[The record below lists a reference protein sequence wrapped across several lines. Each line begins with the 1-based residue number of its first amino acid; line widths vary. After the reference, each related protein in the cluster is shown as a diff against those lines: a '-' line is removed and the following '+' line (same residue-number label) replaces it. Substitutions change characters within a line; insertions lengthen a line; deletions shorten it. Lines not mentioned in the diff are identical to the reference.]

1 MLASIV
7 MGLARAMPRGG
18 HRLVTLLRPV
28 LPGLG
33 KYPAKL
39 KANGFELR
47 GDLALNVFYPL
58 AIYGY
63 YTHQAVEDDVLAF
76 AATGARTIADVGGN
90 IGYTTALMAGVA
102 PDARIFTYEPLA
114 LCQPYLDQ
122 VAVHFPGVRIIPKA
136 VGAEAGTAE
145 FKLRS
150 QVDRSSFAGS
160 GSEHDAT
167 TLSVPMTT
175 LDLDLAGETVDLIKI
190 DVEGF
195 EDVVLAGAR
204 ETVLRCKPIVVFE
217 AYEEDV
223 LRRSIAFFAGL
234 DAGYALFKITHDGEF
249 RSLDTLVRSDDEV
262 CNYVAWPAGRSLP
275 ADRRIPRC
283 YDRP

>member
-1 MLASIV
+1 MLSSIV

-18 HRLVTLLRPV
+18 HRLVKLLRPV
-28 LPGLG
+28 LPGLAR
-33 KYPAKL
+33 YPATL
-39 KANGFELR
+39 KANGFTFR

-58 AIYGY
+58 AVYGY
-63 YTHQAVEDDVLAF
+63 YRHQAVEDDVLAF
-76 AATGARTIADVGGN
+76 AAKGARTIADVGGN

-102 PDARIFTYEPLA
+102 PDARILTFEPLA
-114 LCQPYLDQ
+114 LCQPYLAQ
-122 VAVHFPGVRIIPKA
+122 VAAHFPGVRIIPKA
-136 VGAEAGTAE
+136 VGAEPGTAE

-175 LDLDLAGETVDLIKI
+175 LDLELAAEPVDLIKI

-204 ETVLRCKPIVVFE
+204 QTILRCKPIVVFE

-223 LRRSIAFFAGL
+223 LRRSVAFFHGL
-234 DAGYALFKITHDGEF
+234 DAGYTLLKITHQGEL
-249 RSLDTLVRSDDEV
+249 RPLESLTRGADEV

-275 ADRRIPRC
+275 DGCRIPRS

>member
-1 MLASIV
+1 MLASFV
-7 MGLARAMPRGG
+7 MGLARAAPRGG
-18 HRLVTLLRPV
+18 HRLVRLLRPL

-33 KYPAKL
+33 RYPATL
-39 KANGFELR
+39 KANGFTFR

-58 AIYGY
+58 AVHGY

-76 AATGARTIADVGGN
+76 AAKDARTIADVGGN

-102 PDARIFTYEPLA
+102 PRSRIFTYEPLA

-122 VAVHFPGVRIIPKA
+122 VAAHFPGVRIVHKA
-136 VGAEAGTAE
+136 VGSEPGTAE
-145 FKLRS
+145 FKQRA

-175 LDLDLAGETVDLIKI
+175 LDLDLAGEPVDLIKV

-195 EDVVLAGAR
+195 EHVVLAGAR
-204 ETVLRCKPIVVFE
+204 ETILRCKPVVVFE
-217 AYEEDV
+217 AYEQQV
-223 LRRSIAFFAGL
+223 LRQVIDIFTDL
-234 DAGYALFKITHDGEF
+234 DAGYTLFKITHDGEL
-249 RSLDTLVRSDDEV
+249 RPLETLVRGEDEV
-262 CNYVAWPAGRSLP
+262 CNFVAWPAGRPLP
-275 ADRRIPRC
+275 PARRIPHS

>member
-1 MLASIV
+1 MLASAIMRV
-7 MGLARAMPRGG
+7 ARAAPRGG
-18 HRLVTLLRPV
+18 HRLVTLLRPLV
-28 LPGLG
+28 PGLG
-33 KYPAKL
+33 RYPATL
-39 KANGFELR
+39 KANGFILR

-58 AIYGY
+58 AVYGY

-76 AATGARTIADVGGN
+76 AAKGARMIADVGGN

-102 PDARIFTYEPLA
+102 PDARIVTFEPLS

-122 VAVHFPGVRIIPKA
+122 VAAHFTGVRIVPKA

-145 FKLRS
+145 FKLRA

-175 LDLDLAGETVDLIKI
+175 LDLEFAGESVDLIKI

-195 EDVVLAGAR
+195 EDVVLAGGR
-204 ETVLRCKPIVVFE
+204 ETIRRCKPVVVFE

-223 LRRSIAFFAGL
+223 LRRSIAFFDSLG
-234 DAGYALFKITHDGEF
+234 AGYTLFTIAHQGEL
-249 RSLDTLVRSDDEV
+249 RPLESLTRGADEV
-262 CNYVAWPAGRSLP
+262 CNFVAWPAGRSLP
-275 ADRRIPRC
+275 DGRRIPRS